1 MQVASARCPGSIDM
15 VPFRSATAGVVV
27 ATAIAWL
34 LFAAPAQAARELPD
48 FTRLADDNSPSV
60 VNISVTLKEGGDMSQ
75 MFGLPDIP
83 EDSPMY
89 EFFRKFLEQLP
100 EDRRPRQERASS
112 GSGFVIARDGYIIT
126 NFHVVHD
133 AAEIIVRLFDRR
145 ELQAKLVGSDERS
158 DIAVLKVEAQDLP
171 AVKLGD
177 SSSLRVGEWVLAI
190 GSPFGFERS
199 VTAGIVSAIGRSL
212 PNENYIPFIQT
223 DVAINP
229 GNSGGPLFNLDGE
242 VVGVNS
248 QIYSRTGGFMGLAF
262 AVPINVAQDVYRQL
276 RDHGRVSRGWL
287 GVLIQDVTRELAES
301 FKMERPQGA
310 LVSKVLPDSP
320 AAEAG
325 IEVGDVIVKFA
336 GSEIGNSSELPPLVG
351 AAKVGGHAQ
360 VEIVRRGKKVNL
372 KVMVAELP
380 EQATQD
386 QEPRRQQGAP
396 ATENPLNLQVLDL
409 TEAQRQEM
417 EISGPAIV
425 VTAVD
430 AGPAAEAGI
439 QRGDIILMLN
449 NTKISSVAQFIT
461 QTKELPRDRS
471 IPVLVQRRGN
481 PIFLALRIPQ

>member
-1 MQVASARCPGSIDM
+1 
-15 VPFRSATAGVVV
+15 
-27 ATAIAWL
+27 
-34 LFAAPAQAARELPD
+34 
-48 FTRLADDNSPSV
+48 
-60 VNISVTLKEGGDMSQ
+60 
-75 MFGLPDIP
+75 
-83 EDSPMY
+83 
-89 EFFRKFLEQLP
+89 
-100 EDRRPRQERASS
+100 
-112 GSGFVIARDGYIIT
+112 
-126 NFHVVHD
+126 
-133 AAEIIVRLFDRR
+133 
-145 ELQAKLVGSDERS
+145 
-158 DIAVLKVEAQDLP
+158 
-171 AVKLGD
+171 
-177 SSSLRVGEWVLAI
+177 
-190 GSPFGFERS
+190 
-199 VTAGIVSAIGRSL
+199 
-212 PNENYIPFIQT
+212 
-223 DVAINP
+223 
-229 GNSGGPLFNLDGE
+229 
-242 VVGVNS
+242 
-248 QIYSRTGGFMGLAF
+248 MGLAF

-360 VEIVRRGKKVNL
+360 VDIVRRGMKVNL

-380 EQATQD
+380 EQADPD

-396 ATENPLNLQVLDL
+396 AAENPLNLQVLDL

-449 NTKISSVAQFIT
+449 NTKIASVAQFIT
-461 QTKELPRDRS
+461 LARELPRDRS

-481 PIFLALRIPQ
+481 PIFLALRIPE

>member
-1 MQVASARCPGSIDM
+1 MHSARPAANNRPAPSSFIVASA
-15 VPFRSATAGVVV
+15 V
-27 ATAIAWL
+27 AVL
-34 LFAAPAQAARELPD
+34 LICAHPLAARELPD
-48 FTRLADDNSPSV
+48 FTQLADDNSPSV
-60 VNISVTLKEGGDMSQ
+60 VNISVTLAEGSGMPR

-89 EFFRKFLEQLP
+89 EFFRKFLEQMP
-100 EDRRPRQERASS
+100 EDRHPRLERESS

-126 NFHVVHD
+126 NYHVVKD
-133 AAEIIVRLFDRR
+133 GVEIIVRLFDRR

-190 GSPFGFERS
+190 GSPFGFDRT

-248 QIYSRTGGFMGLAF
+248 QIYSRTGGFMGLSF

-276 RDHGRVSRGWL
+276 REHGRVSRGWL

-320 AAEAG
+320 AAQAG
-325 IEVGDVIVKFA
+325 VEVGDVIVKFN
-336 GSEIGNSSELPPLVG
+336 GHEVGNSSELPPMVG
-351 AAKVGGHAQ
+351 AAKIGGQ
-360 VEIVRRGKKVNL
+360 FKLDIVRRGKGISL

-380 EQATQD
+380 EQAASD
-386 QEPRRQQGAP
+386 QETKPRSAAP
-396 ATENPLNLQVLDL
+396 ATQNPLNIQVLDL
-409 TEAQRQEM
+409 TEQQRLDLELT
-417 EISGPAIV
+417 GPGIV
-425 VTAVD
+425 VGSVD
-430 AGPAAEAGI
+430 AGPAADAGM
-439 QRGDIILMLN
+439 QRGDVILMLN
-449 NTKISSVAQFIT
+449 NTKVTSVIQFNSL
-461 QTKELPRDRS
+461 TKELPRDRS

-481 PIFLALRIPQ
+481 PIFLALRIPA

>member
-1 MQVASARCPGSIDM
+1 MLIASSRDSEFSDAACR
-15 VPFRSATAGVVV
+15 RSATAGVVV
-27 ATAIAWL
+27 ATAMAWL
-34 LFAAPAQAARELPD
+34 LLAAPALAARELPD
-48 FTRLADDNSPSV
+48 FTQLADDNSHSV
-60 VNISVTLKEGGDMSQ
+60 VNISVTLHEGRDIPQ

-89 EFFRKFLEQLP
+89 DFFRKFLEQLP

-112 GSGFVIARDGYIIT
+112 GSGFIIARDGFIIT
-126 NFHVVHD
+126 NSHVVKD
-133 AAEIIVRLFDRR
+133 ADEIIVRLFDRR
-145 ELQAKLVGSDERS
+145 ELPAKLVGSDERS
-158 DIAVLKVEAQDLP
+158 DIAVLKVDAQDLP

-177 SSSLRVGEWVLAI
+177 SSNLRVGEWVLAI

-248 QIYSRTGGFMGLAF
+248 QIYSRTGGFMGLSF
-262 AVPINVAQDVYRQL
+262 AVPINVTEDVYRQL
-276 RDHGRVSRGWL
+276 RDHGRVVRGWL

-336 GSEIGNSSELPPLVG
+336 GHDIGNSSELPPMVG
-351 AAKVGGHAQ
+351 EAKIGTQAQ
-360 VEIVRRGKKVNL
+360 VEIVRRGKKSSL

-380 EQATQD
+380 EQVDQG
-386 QEPRRQQGAP
+386 QEPGTRRDAP
-396 ATENPLNLQVLDL
+396 AAENPLNLQVLDL
-409 TEAQRQEM
+409 TEAQRKEM
-417 EISGPAIV
+417 ELSGPAV
-425 VTAVD
+425 VVSGVN

-439 QRGDIILMLN
+439 QRGDVILMLN
-449 NTKISSVAQFIT
+449 NTKITSVAQFNSLA
-461 QTKELPRDRS
+461 KDLPRDRTV
-471 IPVLVQRRGN
+471 PVLVQRRGN
-481 PIFLALRIPQ
+481 PIFLALRVPE